1 MKRTLLFFSLTI
13 IIGLIFILIFPYYSI
28 NPGVLVKGHSNLQN
42 DCFACHSIGSGAP
55 TEKCIAC
62 HNLANIGKVNV
73 EGLSLTGQNS
83 KTNLLHKSITDIRCF
98 DCHTEHNGLSKE
110 NATLNFAHSVL
121 PKQMLSSCADCH
133 SDKKPDNKV
142 HNYVSSDCFNCHT
155 VEEWNLAEFKHQLL
169 GSNQNDCRSCHSNKI
184 PNDGL
189 HKGLGISI
197 QCIQCHNTNEWKPS
211 TFEHT
216 KYFRF
221 DNNHPADCTKCHN
234 TKDNFKFYSCYNCH
248 EHQPSQISKKH
259 LEEGIKDFIN
269 CVKCHRSGDEDEA
282 TGKGNENNKN
292 REHGNDED

>member
-13 IIGLIFILIFPYYSI
+13 IIGLSVIILFPYYSI

-133 SDKKPDNKV
+133 SDKKPENKV
-142 HNYVSSDCFNCHT
+142 HNYVSSDCSNCHT
-155 VEEWNLAEFKHQLL
+155 AEEWERAEFKHQLL

-184 PNDGL
+184 PDDGL

-221 DNNHPADCTKCHN
+221 DNNHPSDCTKCHN
-234 TKDNFKFYSCYNCH
+234 AKDNYKSYTCYNCH
-248 EHQPSQISKKH
+248 EHQPSQISEKH
-259 LEEGIKDFIN
+259 LEEGIREFNN
-269 CVKCHRSGDEDEA
+269 CVKCHRSGDEEEA
-282 TGKGNENNKN
+282 NGKVDRDN
-292 REHGNDED
+292 RGSEGEED